1 MIQLLEAAG
10 YTVTAA
16 ATDSACRLPSGGG
29 PPVRP
34 HPRPLFRIALLP
46 NMSAAISTATHGKSR
61 QTEFMDKNQN
71 DQSPPNQ
78 QDGHADVDLTSVF
91 RAAGLPLTVSA
102 TTAFETKYQLL
113 SRENGGHDPD
123 DIIWGVR
130 SAIVGCLLARPLRTY
145 RGKALLVEFPSFQ
158 RGACKDVRIVIWMT
172 DQSQVCLM
180 LPEEYQEPSA
190 ASN

>member
-1 MIQLLEAAG
+1 
-10 YTVTAA
+10 
-16 ATDSACRLPSGGG
+16 
-29 PPVRP
+29 
-34 HPRPLFRIALLP
+34 
-46 NMSAAISTATHGKSR
+46 MSAAINTAKPRFSRFPSWRHGKSR

-71 DQSPPNQ
+71 DQKPPNQ

-113 SRENGGHDPD
+113 SRENGGHDSD

-130 SAIVGCLLARPLRTY
+130 SAIVGCLLARPLRTC

-158 RGACKDVRIVIWMT
+158 RGACEVDVRIVIWMT
-172 DQSQVCLM
+172 DQSQMCLM

-190 ASN
+190 APN